1 MSRLLRLEKYAWVR
15 TLSSS
20 STTIQSINLF
30 ILKQF
35 KFVPLLYAMLH
46 DIYLDAIKKHESK
59 RAGISES
66 DSTNR
71 KILEKARE
79 SWVEYQ
85 PVASESILAGI
96 DSSYNRQRFQGFH
109 LYAVDAVCVT
119 KEGSILAKE
128 MDHDIGVKDQ
138 SQLEAR
144 SMEMET
150 SLARKAADKADL
162 ILIDGSMI
170 SRFVRASASAVS
182 SLIDLIS
189 EHKNIA
195 FISKTSDSR
204 EIFERMDSKVGDI
217 YFFNHIGRK
226 AGYSKPY
233 LITDYKEQPVTVVY
247 ARLGDYTPLV
257 KLEFHDAV
265 TEDEV
270 QRTLDQLAYGS
281 VSGYPYVLK
290 LAHKTVLVSDNDIER
305 LASIYGLKNEIGARA
320 VLR

>member
-1 MSRLLRLEKYAWVR
+1 MSHLLRLGTYAWAR
-15 TLSSS
+15 TFSSG
-20 STTIQSINLF
+20 TIIQSTSLF

-35 KFVPLLYAMLH
+35 KFVLVLYTMLH

-150 SLARKAADKADL
+150 SLARKAADKVDL

-170 SRFVRASASAVS
+170 SRFVRASASAVT

-204 EIFERMDSKVGDI
+204 EIFERMGSKVGDI

-233 LITDYKEQPVTVVY
+233 LITRYKEPVTVVY
-247 ARLGDYTPLV
+247 ARLGDFTPLI
-257 KLEFHDAV
+257 KLELHDAV
-265 TEDEV
+265 AEQEV
-270 QRTLDQLAYGS
+270 ETTLDHLAYGS

>member
-1 MSRLLRLEKYAWVR
+1 MSRLLRLEKYAWAR
-15 TLSSS
+15 AFGS
-20 STTIQSINLF
+20 STIIQSTSLF

-35 KFVPLLYAMLH
+35 KTVFVLYAMLH

-79 SWVEYQ
+79 SWAEYQ
-85 PVASESILAGI
+85 PAAFKSVLAGI

-109 LYAVDAVCVT
+109 LYAIDAVCVT
-119 KEGSILAKE
+119 KEGNILAKE
-128 MDHDIGVKDQ
+128 MDHDIGVRDQ

-150 SLARKAADKADL
+150 SLARKSASKADL

-170 SRFVRASASAVS
+170 SRFVRASASAVT
-182 SLIDLIS
+182 SLIDLIG
-189 EHKNIA
+189 EHKNIV
-195 FISKTSDSR
+195 FVSKTSDSR

-217 YFFNHIGRK
+217 YFFNHIGKK
-226 AGYSKPY
+226 AGHSKPY
-233 LITDYKEQPVTVVY
+233 LITRYKEPVTVVY
-247 ARLGDYTPLV
+247 ARLGDFTPLI
-257 KLEFHDAV
+257 KLELHDGI
-265 TEDEV
+265 TGKEV
-270 QRTLDQLAYGS
+270 QVTLDQLAYGS

-290 LAHKTVLVSDNDIER
+290 LAHNTALVSDNDIER
-305 LASIYGLKNEIGARA
+305 LASIYGLKNEIGARE
-320 VLR
+320 VLQ

>member
-1 MSRLLRLEKYAWVR
+1 
-15 TLSSS
+15 
-20 STTIQSINLF
+20 
-30 ILKQF
+30 
-35 KFVPLLYAMLH
+35 MLH

-71 KILEKARE
+71 KILQKASE

-85 PVASESILAGI
+85 PTASKSVLAGI
-96 DSSYNRQRFQGFH
+96 DSSYNTQRFQGFH
-109 LYAVDAVCVT
+109 LYAIDAVCVT
-119 KEGSILAKE
+119 KEGNILAKE
-128 MDHDIGVKDQ
+128 IDHDIGVRDQ

-150 SLARKAADKADL
+150 SIAGKSAKYADI

-170 SRFVRASASAVS
+170 SRFVRVSASAVTS
-182 SLIDLIS
+182 MIDLII
-189 EHKNIA
+189 EHKNIV

-217 YFFNHIGRK
+217 YFFNHISRK

-233 LITDYKEQPVTVVY
+233 LITHYKEPITIVY
-247 ARLGDYTPLV
+247 ARLGDFTPLI
-257 KLEFHDAV
+257 KLEFHDDIAGK
-265 TEDEV
+265 EV
-270 QRTLDQLAYGS
+270 QGTLDQLAYGS

-290 LAHKTVLVSDNDIER
+290 LAHNTALVSDNDMER
-305 LASIYGLKNEIGARA
+305 LASIYGLKNEIGARE
-320 VLR
+320 VLQ